1 MGVSYACISGFFAFW
16 LVFSLTKAALTK
28 PGVIPH
34 QFQMDTLDLACQIY
48 NDWAKD
54 LFGLQTLSEKFDKPK
69 DFIKMLFDDRSECL
83 KKVLRKNNIRIC
95 KEC

>member
-28 PGVIPH
+28 PGVIPE
-34 QFQMDTLDLACQIY
+34 QFQTETLDLAY
-48 NDWAKD
+48 RVYDDYAKN
-54 LFGLQTLSEKFDKPK
+54 LYGLSLSQKFTEPK
-69 DFIKMLFDDRSECL
+69 DFIQEIIFADRSGCL
-83 KKVLRKNNIRIC
+83 KEVMRKNDIRIC